1 MPSRLL
7 LFVIFISALLGAAF
21 FQLCYVPQRAEIA
34 RLEEAVAQE
43 REALVAVQNFM
54 NAQGGAAQSEALAAR
69 SAALAKRL
77 PKTLGQGDFLSLL
90 EREAQHQQLTLAAV
104 VPGQAEQ
111 AGGIVRLPLDV
122 ELDGD
127 YFHLLAFLKE
137 LERSERFVRVE
148 SAEIQS
154 DDGRLH
160 VKMRLSIFAEE
171 A

>member
-1 MPSRLL
+1 MPSKMLL
-7 LFVIFISALLGAAF
+7 SVVFIAVLLGAAF
-21 FQLCYVPQRAEIA
+21 FELCYVPQRAEIA
-34 RLEEAVAQE
+34 RLEDEVAKE

-54 NAQGGAAQSEALAAR
+54 NAQGDGAAQGEALAAR

-77 PKTLGQGDFLSLL
+77 PKTLSLL

-127 YFHLLAFLKE
+127 YFHFLAFLKE

-154 DDGRLH
+154 DDGRLR